1 MFDIRNEKHV
11 EDRSILFIDEERLDD
26 GIAAILRQDDL
37 DDQGNT
43 VVRILTGDEGE
54 YIVIDTAEDAE
65 YLVKALQKAVSEGWW
80 EA

>member
-26 GIAAILRQDDL
+26 GIAAILRQDNL

-54 YIVIDTAEDAE
+54 YTVIDTAEDAE
-65 YLVKALQKAVSEGWW
+65 YLVKALQKAISESWW